1 MDIPLPSSKVPR
13 TEYSPS
19 QVTSPQSDDDSR
31 GGSNSK
37 SNSPRAPKKTLGVKR
52 ASNILKSLKS
62 WTTSSKKSK
71 SVEEDDVHSQDEE
84 TDRQLFASLEKQE
97 IQDRARREREKK
109 QLNIESIIEEE
120 TNEKKMIPKMDAMP
134 NKAGSSYHRM
144 LNAAGPVEMDI
155 LNRQRAEEEALKR
168 AATYQVSN
176 IKCDNFGFVTAQVQ
190 QPIIPAAKKD
200 HRDRGHD
207 RDRDRNRDRDRRRS
221 RSRSRDRGSR
231 RRGRSSQDRERDREK
246 EQQRE
251 KERELEREQE
261 RKKAAEKRAQ
271 EDLENLKSKYSI
283 EKMPTSWQTF
293 KSIKLDLCH
302 PDVTRLKKAF
312 KDQSESEERKVMFAS
327 SEIELDPV
335 VVENENALTKKF
347 KQQVVETKTIEY
359 PAKAVKTTKA
369 SPHIEWCMNPQQYSS
384 DEFKGRQDFPEII
397 EVIKSLAD
405 SKYSPKTIP
414 KANPEWFVRS
424 EDFLTHNAKGAVFEA
439 KKAKKPKNKDIEAKD
454 LVKLLQ
460 KDLENTKKD
469 KKAKKKKKKKDEKLD
484 ENDEE
489 NQKKKKKK
497 KKKAKDAEDQDSLS
511 TSSKKAKKSKKNKKA
526 KDGDVFE
533 EDFADPDELVHQ
545 PLTSKLMN
553 IAGYNE
559 GEEAGLEPLSSPKG
573 QRPKKRKREDPR
585 SPSPPPPTIIPAKKM
600 SKSSTPSSS
609 KVKPPR
615 TPPEPDSPPTD
626 PRLRL
631 GRPSGP
637 RTPSPRNRSGPRTPS
652 PRRSP
657 ISPVSRD
664 HHYKSRSPPPA
675 SRRGRGRSSP
685 PPPAYGSPKRRRSPN
700 SSSPK
705 RMRGRSPS
713 SSGGQSPSYRGS
725 RSSRRGHSPLN
736 QHSSPRYSRSRY
748 K

>member
-37 SNSPRAPKKTLGVKR
+37 SNSPRAPNKSFGTKR
-52 ASNILKSLKS
+52 ASKILKFLKS
-62 WTTSSKKSK
+62 STTSSKKSK
-71 SVEEDDVHSQDEE
+71 SVEDEDVHSQDEE

-97 IQDRARREREKK
+97 RQDRARLEREKK

-207 RDRDRNRDRDRRRS
+207 RERDRNRDRDRRRS

-405 SKYSPKTIP
+405 SKYSPKTVP

-424 EDFLTHNAKGAVFEA
+424 EDFLTHNAKGAVFDA
-439 KKAKKPKNKDIEAKD
+439 SNGTVHYDAKD
-454 LVKLLQ
+454 KPVEEDTVEKVETNEQ
-460 KDLENTKKD
+460 ETTEEPEPKVEEESAKED
-469 KKAKKKKKKKDEKLD
+469 KAP
-484 ENDEE
+484 
-489 NQKKKKKK
+489 
-497 KKKAKDAEDQDSLS
+497 KDAFDQMVS
-511 TSSKKAKKSKKNKKA
+511 KSK
-526 KDGDVFE
+526 E
-533 EDFADPDELVHQ
+533 ETKEPESFDKML
-545 PLTSKLMN
+545 
-553 IAGYNE
+553 E
-559 GEEAGLEPLSSPKG
+559 GGNDD
-573 QRPKKRKREDPR
+573 KRKE
-585 SPSPPPPTIIPAKKM
+585 SEVNEYIKEGNEKIQ
-600 SKSSTPSSS
+600 
-609 KVKPPR
+609 
-615 TPPEPDSPPTD
+615 
-626 PRLRL
+626 
-631 GRPSGP
+631 
-637 RTPSPRNRSGPRTPS
+637 NRMCAYFYQG
-652 PRRSP
+652 
-657 ISPVSRD
+657 
-664 HHYKSRSPPPA
+664 
-675 SRRGRGRSSP
+675 GRGGRIIFFSSHT
-685 PPPAYGSPKRRRSPN
+685 N
-700 SSSPK
+700 F
-705 RMRGRSPS
+705 RGNN
-713 SSGGQSPSYRGS
+713 GGNGEICC
-725 RSSRRGHSPLN
+725 
-736 QHSSPRYSRSRY
+736 
-748 K
+748 